1 MEITKNKIFILI
13 ISFIFLLNVSYFSL
27 AAPSATILRNI
38 LPENN
43 SLYDMGSTTPLRIWK
58 NVFTQNASTSALI
71 ISGTPN
77 CSLSQALITSSD
89 GTVSCGTIS
98 GMTFAWTPSSTYGEN
113 TNSTTTPIWLKD
125 TLYAS
130 STSFFTGLATFANA
144 TITQSTITDAWITK
158 LQNLTSNG
166 FVKTGSGDGTLSID
180 TSTYIGAT
188 RQLTIAGTAGQI
200 TSSAG
205 AQDLSADRTWTL
217 SLPNHIIF
225 PSSFVVTN
233 ASSTNA
239 TTTSLSVSG
248 LLNIG
253 GDYLSELCGTGL
265 ICTGNTLATSL
276 GASIDISDETN
287 LTSTWPVILTGDTLS
302 FGGLSTSTAAVQG
315 NIPYF
320 SGVNT
325 FANIAT
331 TSATIGDGLSYSGTF
346 GSVIGGSAGTLTASL
361 GTAIDLTSAEV
372 TDNFTDGS
380 VLFWG
385 TTSISQD
392 NTNLS
397 FNDSLNRLTITYA
410 SSTAIS
416 ATNAD
421 FTNISGTLS
430 TAAQANIT
438 SLGTLTGL
446 TSTGVIDFGGA
457 TSFELPNGS
466 PIVNAA
472 GEIAIDVTSGQ
483 LKWFNDG
490 STHIITG
497 TTTRAFNIATTTL
510 DIFGKNI
517 RSGTTS
523 LVLINDPE
531 PLTLIGF
538 YCKATTTSASI
549 TAHLRFGDNENWT
562 ETGVCPTAGSFTKA
576 STNNTFTA
584 FEDFVVQ
591 ASSTAITSNL
601 RLIITA
607 FFNKTAD

>member
-1 MEITKNKIFILI
+1 MKNYFKNILI
-13 ISFIFLLNVSYFSL
+13 IGLLFISFAGITKAAFPLLQISQSGT
-27 AAPSATILRNI
+27 AT
-38 LPENN
+38 
-43 SLYDMGSTTPLRIWK
+43 STAQANAVWFASSGGK
-58 NVFTQNASTSALI
+58 FFTQDGNFTYATTTDTLSLSNLTL
-71 ISGTPN
+71 SGT
-77 CSLSQALITSSD
+77 CT
-89 GTVSCGTIS
+89 GCGGS
-98 GMTFAWTPSSTYGEN
+98 FAWTPTADG
-113 TNSTTTPIWLKD
+113 NSTSTRIIFGNGLIGQ
-125 TLYAS
+125 AS
-130 STSFFTGLATFANA
+130 STFNNGLR
-144 TITQSTITDAWITK
+144 
-158 LQNLTSNG
+158 
-166 FVKTGSGDGTLSID
+166 VDGGLI
-180 TSTYIGAT
+180 
-188 RQLTIAGTAGQI
+188 LGTA
-200 TSSAG
+200 
-205 AQDLSADRTWTL
+205 L
-217 SLPNHIIF
+217 
-225 PSSFVVTN
+225 
-233 ASSTNA
+233 
-239 TTTSLSVSG
+239 
-248 LLNIG
+248 
-253 GDYLSELCGTGL
+253 
-265 ICTGNTLATSL
+265 
-276 GASIDISDETN
+276 DISSYTN
-287 LTSTWPVILTGDTLS
+287 LASTWPVILTGDTLS

-325 FANIAT
+325 FDNVAT
-331 TSATIGDGLSYSGTF
+331 TSVTIGSGLSYSGTF
-346 GSVIGGSAGTLTASL
+346 GSIIGGVAGTLTASL
-361 GTAIDLTSAEV
+361 GTAIDLTSAEI

-385 TTSISQD
+385 TTAIAQD
-392 NTNLS
+392 NLAFS
-397 FNDSLNRLTITYA
+397 YSSSLDRLTVSYA

-421 FTNISGTLS
+421 FTNISGTLT

-466 PIVNAA
+466 PTVNAA
-472 GEIAIDVTSGQ
+472 GEIAIDTTSGQ

-510 DIFGKNI
+510 DVFGKNI

-562 ETGVCPTAGSFTKA
+562 ETGVCPTSGSFTKA

-591 ASSTAITSNL
+591 ASSTAVTSNL

-607 FFNKTAD
+607 FFSKTAD